1 MHAWLR
7 LIKIHPRPHLDELGL
22 WSRSHSVSEQK
33 DKIRASP
40 IRKEV
45 IREDKL
51 AKMIISICDTPQ
63 LPADKLE

>member
-1 MHAWLR
+1 M
-7 LIKIHPRPHLDELGL
+7 KKK
-22 WSRSHSVSEQK
+22 K

-51 AKMIISICDTPQ
+51 AKMIIRICDTPQ
-63 LPADKLE
+63 LLMDKME

>member
-1 MHAWLR
+1 MLGLDSSR
-7 LIKIHPRPHLDELGL
+7 STPHLDELGL
-22 WSRSHSVSEQK
+22 RSHSHSVGEQK

-51 AKMIISICDTPQ
+51 AKMIIRICDTPQ
-63 LPADKLE
+63 LLMDKME